1 MQGREMIHYFEVS
14 SCSLKL
20 CIMFFATA
28 AKPQKM
34 VTKKIHAIRTAKKV
48 ELLILISILEP

>member
-1 MQGREMIHYFEVS
+1 MAKRCTKATLILGMQGREMIHYFEVS

-28 AKPQKM
+28 AKP
-34 VTKKIHAIRTAKKV
+34 KKW
-48 ELLILISILEP
+48 